1 MVFEINS
8 ESSSMKQREFE
19 RLSESHQVD
28 ILYHDGVYIGKQ
40 KGFCS
45 TLLLFQLESFY
56 VEIDYLVYRM
66 KIYSIE
72 CFASTSSVDPYY
84 RRLNY
89 LCSYVKTFSNLQYK
103 IRYPD
108 F

>member
-1 MVFEINS
+1 
-8 ESSSMKQREFE
+8 MKQGEFE
-19 RLSESHQVD
+19 HLSENRQVD

-66 KIYSIE
+66 KICRIE
-72 CFASTSSVDPYY
+72 CFTSTSYLDPY
-84 RRLNY
+84 LSQVEVS
-89 LCSYVKTFSNLQYK
+89 L
-103 IRYPD
+103 
-108 F
+108 

>member
-1 MVFEINS
+1 MVFAIRYK
-8 ESSSMKQREFE
+8 SSAMEQGEFE
-19 RLSESHQVD
+19 RLSENHQVD
-28 ILYHDGVYIGKQ
+28 ILYHDGVYMGKQ

-72 CFASTSSVDPYY
+72 CFTSTSSLDPYLSQVEM
-84 RRLNY
+84 RL
-89 LCSYVKTFSNLQYK
+89 
-103 IRYPD
+103 
-108 F
+108 

>member
-1 MVFEINS
+1 
-8 ESSSMKQREFE
+8 MKQGEFE
-19 RLSESHQVD
+19 RLSENRQVD

-72 CFASTSSVDPYY
+72 CFASTASLDPY
-84 RRLNY
+84 LSQIE
-89 LCSYVKTFSNLQYK
+89 LSM
-103 IRYPD
+103 
-108 F
+108 